1 MNVDKDNP
9 EETYTEM
16 QLRDFKCS
24 IDSKL
29 PPGGGVLRKY
39 LYGDAQSRLQNV
51 DHHIPVYCKKKKER
65 KKEGTSHAYMTH
77 KTA

>member
-9 EETYTEM
+9 EEMYTEM

-29 PPGGGVLRKY
+29 PRGGG
-39 LYGDAQSRLQNV
+39 S
-51 DHHIPVYCKKKKER
+51 
-65 KKEGTSHAYMTH
+65 
-77 KTA
+77 

>member
-29 PPGGGVLRKY
+29 PRGGG
-39 LYGDAQSRLQNV
+39 GGS
-51 DHHIPVYCKKKKER
+51 
-65 KKEGTSHAYMTH
+65 
-77 KTA
+77 